1 MHVWCTLSRI
11 NLLCSVQYSHLHTHV
26 LLVESMHFYAYY
38 SSQYITSIIIFF
50 MIRVRPS
57 VCLFAAS
64 VALFQSKPSI
74 LILRAVSKLMI
85 DHCECILISDMMI
98 STGSRS
104 RDPCFPR
111 IIGFV
116 SSARQQRLNRYLR
129 RSFVFG
135 KSWVQA
141 AHIHE
146 TTTVSQSVG
155 NCRTSTIYLREGI
168 IRASL

>member
-1 MHVWCTLSRI
+1 MYDVLSLVLIYSALSSTLTYI
-11 NLLCSVQYSHLHTHV
+11 HMHV
-26 LLVESMHFYAYY
+26 LLEYAFLCILL
-38 SSQYITSIIIFF
+38 QPDIIIIFF

-135 KSWVQA
+135 KS
-141 AHIHE
+141 
-146 TTTVSQSVG
+146 
-155 NCRTSTIYLREGI
+155 
-168 IRASL
+168 

>member
-1 MHVWCTLSRI
+1 MYLNACMYDVLSLVLIYSALSSTLTYI
-11 NLLCSVQYSHLHTHV
+11 HMYYS
-26 LLVESMHFYAYY
+26 SMHFYAYY
-38 SSQYITSIIIFF
+38 SSQYITSIIFFF

-135 KSWVQA
+135 KS
-141 AHIHE
+141 
-146 TTTVSQSVG
+146 
-155 NCRTSTIYLREGI
+155 
-168 IRASL
+168 

>member
-1 MHVWCTLSRI
+1 MHMYDVLSLVLIYSALSSTLTYI
-11 NLLCSVQYSHLHTHV
+11 HMHV
-26 LLVESMHFYAYY
+26 LLEYAFLCILL
-38 SSQYITSIIIFF
+38 QPDIIIIFF

-135 KSWVQA
+135 KS
-141 AHIHE
+141 
-146 TTTVSQSVG
+146 
-155 NCRTSTIYLREGI
+155 
-168 IRASL
+168 